1 MIDKLWNS
9 TGIPCKTN
17 LYGKERFHFGNII
30 KIDNAENDN
39 GDNGESSVV
48 YWGYLDNFK
57 PVYLFIF
64 LTKSFCMHKNTSQ
77 AKIS

>member
-1 MIDKLWNS
+1 MIHKPWNS

-48 YWGYLDNFK
+48 YWG
-57 PVYLFIF
+57 
-64 LTKSFCMHKNTSQ
+64 
-77 AKIS
+77 